1 MNFVTKV
8 TDWSTYSN
16 ITITWMPLPLHIWFF
31 LIFNLSKLFFIEY
44 ARELH
49 IFVLR

>member
-31 LIFNLSKLFFIEY
+31 LIFNLSKLFLSNMQENCTSLY
-44 ARELH
+44 
-49 IFVLR
+49 